1 MEIHA
6 LSGKVILQ
14 AINSMLDD
22 SGVRKREAF
31 SFVYLLVDKS
41 LARIHERISTLLGL
55 PIQTFEKTIPGIM
68 ILPLFHSYVF
78 QLGQVYFDTPWSR
91 TYSIRRCLADYLIC
105 TTAEADEN

>member
-6 LSGKVILQ
+6 LTRRVILQ
-14 AINSMLDD
+14 AINSTLDD
-22 SGVRKREAF
+22 SGARQREAF
-31 SFVYLLVDKS
+31 NFVYLLVDRS
-41 LARIHERISTLLGL
+41 LAGIHERVSTFLGL
-55 PIQTFEKTIPGIM
+55 PIQTFEKTVPGIM
-68 ILPLFHSYVF
+68 ILPSFHSYVF